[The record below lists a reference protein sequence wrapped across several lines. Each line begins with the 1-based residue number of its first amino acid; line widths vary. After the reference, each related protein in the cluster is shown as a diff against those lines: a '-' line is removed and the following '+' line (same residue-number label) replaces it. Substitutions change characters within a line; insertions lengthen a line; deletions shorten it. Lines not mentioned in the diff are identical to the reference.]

1 MTNYLNF
8 LREVRDNFHEVGA
21 VWPSS
26 RFLGQTILAPLAQPR
41 GPMHVLEVG
50 AGNGALTRQLAELL
64 RPGDV
69 LDVIE
74 INSRLAQ
81 DIRWRLE
88 RGGLLDQPGITIRLI
103 NDDLLTHNYDTN
115 YDYIVSTLP
124 LTIFPAVKARAIL
137 QLLTDLL
144 KPSGV
149 FTYIKY
155 LFWYRVNRLF
165 SGAEKTEQIN
175 GALSVIKEFD
185 EKFWSHGRV
194 VLMNMPPARVNF
206 LRRPLPSGG

>member
-1 MTNYLNF
+1 MTNHLNF

-26 RFLGQTILAPLAQPR
+26 RFLGQEIIAALTQPR
-41 GPMHVLEVG
+41 AQMHVLEVG
-50 AGNGALTRQLAELL
+50 AGSGALTQQLAELL
-64 RPGDV
+64 RPGDL
-69 LDVIE
+69 LDVVE

-81 DIRWRLE
+81 ECRLRLK

-103 NDDLLTHNYDTN
+103 NDDLLMHNYDTH

-124 LTIFPAVKARAIL
+124 LTFFPAAKARAIL

-149 FTYIKY
+149 FCYIKY
-155 LFWYRVNRLF
+155 FFWYRVNRLF
-165 SGAEKTEQIN
+165 SRAEKTKQIN

-185 EKFWSHGRV
+185 DKFWSHGRV

>member
-26 RFLGQTILAPLAQPR
+26 RFLGQMILAPLAQPR

-103 NDDLLTHNYDTN
+103 NDDLLTHNYDAH

-124 LTIFPAVKARAIL
+124 LTMFPAAKARAIL